1 MLGWLDGCDD
11 GSVEILGWRDGW
23 LDEEGAEELDGC
35 VLGWLDGCDDGSVE
49 MVGWIDGWLDEEGA
63 KELVGILLCWSDG
76 CSSASCNDRA
86 SSMCSS
92 RVPIQDSSL

>member
-1 MLGWLDGCDD
+1 MRGWLDGCDD

-23 LDEEGAEELDGC
+23 LDEEGADELDGC

-49 MVGWIDGWLDEEGA
+49 MLGWRDGWLDDEGAEELDGKLLGWIDGGVLA
-63 KELVGILLCWSDG
+63 
-76 CSSASCNDRA
+76 SSSDRA
-86 SSMCSS
+86 SSLCSS